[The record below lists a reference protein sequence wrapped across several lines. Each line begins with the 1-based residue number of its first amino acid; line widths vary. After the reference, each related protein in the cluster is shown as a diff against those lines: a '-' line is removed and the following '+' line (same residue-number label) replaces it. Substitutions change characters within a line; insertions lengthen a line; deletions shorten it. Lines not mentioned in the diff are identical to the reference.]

1 MVKYMIQSFRRFL
14 EIRKVQILK
23 DICNDINSLSS
34 LSSSSSSSSSSSFN
48 INISEL
54 PMFIAYITS
63 LLNPNHIMIPG
74 SDVDNNSIRYNITK
88 KEDVFIIFDSIKK
101 TLDKFSKNQ

>member
-1 MVKYMIQSFRRFL
+1 
-14 EIRKVQILK
+14 
-23 DICNDINSLSS
+23 
-34 LSSSSSSSSSSSFN
+34 
-48 INISEL
+48 
-54 PMFIAYITS
+54 MFIAYITS

-74 SDVDNNSIRYNITK
+74 SDVDSNSIRYNITK

>member
-1 MVKYMIQSFRRFL
+1 MVKYMMQSFRRFL
-14 EIRKVQILK
+14 EIRKVHILK

-34 LSSSSSSSSSSSFN
+34 SSSSSSSSSLK

-63 LLNPNHIMIPG
+63 LLNPHHIMITG
-74 SDVDNNSIRYNITK
+74 SDIDINNNIKYNNIIK
-88 KEDVFIIFDSIKK
+88 KEDVFVIFDSIKK
-101 TLDKFSKNQ
+101 TLDKFGKNQ

>member
-14 EIRKVQILK
+14 EIRKVHILK
-23 DICNDINSLSS
+23 DICNDINSLS
-34 LSSSSSSSSSSSFN
+34 LSSSSSSSLK

-63 LLNPNHIMIPG
+63 LLNPHHIMITG
-74 SDVDNNSIRYNITK
+74 SDIDINNTIKYNNIIK
-88 KEDVFIIFDSIKK
+88 KEDVFVIFDSIKK
-101 TLDKFSKNQ
+101 TLDKFGKTQ

>member
-1 MVKYMIQSFRRFL
+1 MIQSFRRFL

-34 LSSSSSSSSSSSFN
+34 SSSSLN

-63 LLNPNHIMIPG
+63 LLNPHHIMITG
-74 SDVDNNSIRYNITK
+74 SDIDINNNIKYNNMIK
-88 KEDVFIIFDSIKK
+88 KEDVFVIFDSIKK
-101 TLDKFSKNQ
+101 TLDKFGKNQ

>member
-1 MVKYMIQSFRRFL
+1 MIQSFRRFL

-34 LSSSSSSSSSSSFN
+34 LSSLSSSSSSLN

-74 SDVDNNSIRYNITK
+74 SDVDSNSIRYNITK